1 MTFQALVLVLVAAA
15 SAQLAGGAGFGG
27 GAGVGA
33 GGAAAGGAA
42 GGGLGGL
49 FGPPRN
55 YGPKVY
61 GPGANNRFAI
71 PPNPILIER
80 ALAIVNQVPGA
91 LIFLDVNGEIKFTD
105 RFGREADIIHPS
117 GIDLSEL
124 IEN

>member
-1 MTFQALVLVLVAAA
+1 MKTIALVLVLVAAA
-15 SAQLAGGAGFGG
+15 SAQLGGGNFGG
-27 GAGVGA
+27 GAGGNVAGGA
-33 GGAAAGGAA
+33 GGAGGLT
-42 GGGLGGL
+42 GGLGGL

-61 GPGANNRFAI
+61 GPGANNRFAL
-71 PPNPILIER
+71 PPNPILMER

-91 LIFLDVNGEIKFTD
+91 LIFLDTNGEIKFTD
-105 RFGREADIIHPS
+105 RFGREADIVHPS